1 MSTRVKLDKVIAKL
15 GFLHVVQSYDDQQL
29 LLFLFSLLEIDT
41 LKGVKLSK
49 LQKRF
54 NKNILAM
61 IPLECQRELFNL
73 ASQLEREIMWL
84 IQ

>member
-1 MSTRVKLDKVIAKL
+1 MSTRIELDKVISKL

-29 LLFLFSLLEIDT
+29 LLFLFSLIELDT

-61 IPLECQRELFNL
+61 VPLEYQQQLFNL
-73 ASQLEREIMWL
+73 ASQLEREIM
-84 IQ
+84 

>member
-1 MSTRVKLDKVIAKL
+1 MLNSIKQFSKL

-41 LKGVKLSK
+41 LKEVTLSV
-49 LQKRF
+49 LQNKF

-61 IPLECQRELFNL
+61 ISIEY
-73 ASQLEREIMWL
+73 
-84 IQ
+84 